1 MKYCVTGSRCA
12 SCSVLRLQATLKH
25 EGILGLYAGYRRK
38 AVQVLVQDLTFY
50 FWLSLL
56 KRTIGRPLTRHAGDA
71 ASSIVTAAGA
81 AAINILLT
89 LPMEVVTTRAQ
100 TKGQRDSAKTGAV
113 ADDSAGHGDSYLAAL
128 RRIVKEGGVSSLW
141 RGLVPSLVLTSN
153 PALQFMAYDAL
164 LGLARQRFARS
175 HHDANSWQPGATAL
189 FVIAA
194 LAKAFALLVT
204 YPLIRS
210 KVVMMARRRPGKAA
224 EDAAAPGDT
233 ASTLKYTSTLPAV
246 LASIV
251 TTEGP
256 LGLYKGLGAQLTK
269 TVLGSALCMV
279 IRGTVTRHTKAA
291 VAKAASIA
299 IAAQV

>member
-12 SCSVLRLQATLKH
+12 SSSVLRLQATLKH

-128 RRIVKEGGVSSLW
+128 KMSI
-141 RGLVPSLVLTSN
+141 
-153 PALQFMAYDAL
+153 
-164 LGLARQRFARS
+164 
-175 HHDANSWQPGATAL
+175 L
-189 FVIAA
+189 FC
-194 LAKAFALLVT
+194 F
-204 YPLIRS
+204 
-210 KVVMMARRRPGKAA
+210 
-224 EDAAAPGDT
+224 
-233 ASTLKYTSTLPAV
+233 
-246 LASIV
+246 
-251 TTEGP
+251 
-256 LGLYKGLGAQLTK
+256 
-269 TVLGSALCMV
+269 
-279 IRGTVTRHTKAA
+279 
-291 VAKAASIA
+291 
-299 IAAQV
+299 